1 MAFRDDSSQP
11 EGVVRPRFFRHLLG
25 SAAALLLSQ
34 APAAQ
39 AESPSSLA
47 SSRAEI
53 ERVTVTGSAGS
64 YLFRVTVRSPDRGCG
79 HYADWW
85 EVVTPEGELVYRRV
99 LKHSHPNEQPF
110 TRSGGPVPVA
120 ADQVVIV
127 RAHMKP
133 GGYGGT
139 AYKGTAAS
147 GFQAAYPA
155 EGFAEGLARQ
165 APLPESCAR

>member
-1 MAFRDDSSQP
+1 VTR
-11 EGVVRPRFFRHLLG
+11 RFFRHLLG
-25 SAAALLLSQ
+25 SFAALLLSQ
-34 APAAQ
+34 APAVL
-39 AESPSSLA
+39 AESPSSPA
-47 SSRAEI
+47 SPRAEI

-79 HYADWW
+79 RYANWW

-127 RAHMKP
+127 RAHMEP
-133 GGYGGT
+133 GGYGGR

-147 GFQAAYPA
+147 GFQAAYLA